1 MDNFHRLIE
10 INSHKEQQYKYQLF
24 NWRSELYDT
33 NDNTYFLLAKFALLN
48 KLKIEQING
57 FFNQYFFIDIY
68 KLNLSEH
75 RSLKYFFSICSNKA
89 YIQNTLITKNY
100 DHLNILGIPLI
111 HDYYVNTCHQ
121 EKIIRYCPECIKSYK
136 LPEHASLKYLDRC
149 LFHNV
154 KFEIFSCNHRVIRL
168 NERSVKCYIEFIHTI
183 CPNFPSPQT
192 EKYNV
197 PSKFSLVLHD
207 LDKWNFSLK
216 DICDRKLGKHLHT
229 FKNMD
234 LIIPERC
241 VHFILVKELSLPE
254 SLREFVIQTNAIRK
268 INSLSI
274 SENSSFSF
282 FEKFTYFQFSALPVV
297 YSSFCYPHR
306 KNEASFIQSLL
317 SFFDELKLELINK
330 NEKFWY
336 LHEND
341 GIWTSSDS
349 KSLYCGAL
357 IHDLLIDWLTEL
369 WLPPLYTSTRS
380 RRFQYF
386 NNFHLMNEDLIK
398 STMFTPVKSN
408 ISENKIDT
416 LFSFNRVNF
425 QEFSMPKFSSE
436 QMLALD
442 SMCDELVKSYIH
454 DARVWLNRIECGEKP
469 DHFPPKS
476 RALLSLQK
484 VQDQYRLFNVQID

>member
-10 INSHKEQQYKYQLF
+10 INSLKEQQYKYQLF
-24 NWRSELYDT
+24 NWRSELYDA

-48 KLKIEQING
+48 KLKIEQVNE
-57 FFNQYFFIDIY
+57 FFNQYFSIDIFN
-68 KLNLSEH
+68 LNLSEH
-75 RSLKYFFSICSNKA
+75 RSLKYLFSIFSNQA
-89 YIQNTLITKNY
+89 YIQNNLITKSSG
-100 DHLNILGIPLI
+100 DLNILGIPLI
-111 HDYYVNTCHQ
+111 QDYYVNTRHQ

-168 NERSVKCYIEFIHTI
+168 KERSVKCHINFIRI
-183 CPNFPSPQT
+183 FCPDFPTPQT
-192 EKYNV
+192 KKHNV
-197 PSKFSLVLHD
+197 PSQFSTVLND

-216 DICDRKLGKHLHT
+216 EICDKKLGKHLHT

-234 LIIPERC
+234 CAIPEQC
-241 VHFILVKELSLPE
+241 AHFVLVKELSLPE
-254 SLREFVIQTNAIRK
+254 SLREFTIPTNAIRK

-274 SENSSFSF
+274 SNNSGFSF
-282 FEKFTYFQFSALPVV
+282 FENFTYFQFFALPVV
-297 YSSFCYPHR
+297 YSSFCYLHR
-306 KNEASFIQSLL
+306 KKEASFIQSLL
-317 SFFDELKLELINK
+317 SFFDELKLALINK
-330 NEKFWY
+330 TEKFWY

-349 KSLYCGAL
+349 KGLYCGVL

-369 WLPPLYTSTRS
+369 WLPPLYTSIRS
-380 RRFQYF
+380 RRLQYF
-386 NNFHLMNEDLIK
+386 NNFHLMNEDLVK
-398 STMFTPVKSN
+398 SASFIPVKSN

-416 LFSFNRVNF
+416 LFSFNRVKF
-425 QEFSMPKFSSE
+425 QEFAIPNFSSE

-454 DARVWLNRIECGEKP
+454 DARVWLNRIESGEKP

-484 VQDQYRLFNVQID
+484 VQNQYRLFNVQID